1 MIQAPASREI
11 YRGSQ
16 TIVTGILAVTGFRV
30 WMTLNQM
37 ACRLASHPGCSAQA
51 MTHDMIAIEP
61 RCLLMGEKPIN
72 TVRSSHV
79 SELFASDS
87 AWCDPRRTS
96 RVRRSEERRVGKE
109 CVSTCRSRGS
119 PEQ

>member
-61 RCLLMGEKPIN
+61 RCLLMDEKTIN
-72 TVRSSHV
+72 TVPSSHV
-79 SELFASDS
+79 SELFESHT
-87 AWCDPRRTS
+87 AWCDPHRTPVVRGLLGGLAMSRRG
-96 RVRRSEERRVGKE
+96 ELEG
-109 CVSTCRSRGS
+109 
-119 PEQ
+119 

>member
-51 MTHDMIAIEP
+51 ITHDMIAIEP
-61 RCLLMGEKPIN
+61 RCLLMDEKPIN
-72 TVRSSHV
+72 TVRPSHV
-79 SELFASDS
+79 
-87 AWCDPRRTS
+87 
-96 RVRRSEERRVGKE
+96 RSEEHTSELKSLMRISSAVFCLKNK
-109 CVSTCRSRGS
+109 
-119 PEQ
+119 